1 MATTNKSVDT
11 ALKEFGRGL
20 AGGLLFSLPMLY
32 TAEFWIAGFLT
43 SPSNLLIYLIVGI
56 FLLLVYNR
64 YVGLSSDHNLFACFM
79 EALEE
84 LGLGIVVTLIILYFV
99 GRITPDMSYSEVI
112 GKIVVN
118 SITVAIGIAIGK
130 SQLGDNP
137 ESDEEGE
144 EEKDEDE
151 EGEEEK
157 APPQLDESDP
167 KSRIRYVMRSINLA
181 LCGSLVVAANIAP
194 TDEVYTI
201 ALETDPFKILLIA
214 IVSLIIGSAILYHIN
229 FHGSKEK
236 KIHRETFWEMAAE
249 SFTMYTL
256 ALLISA
262 FMLWFF
268 GRFDGLSIYL
278 ITAQTVVLGFPAAL
292 GASAGR
298 FLIQ

>member
-43 SPSNLLIYLIVGI
+43 SPSNLLIYMIVGI

-137 ESDEEGE
+137 EE
-144 EEKDEDE
+144 EEEEEEDA
-151 EGEEEK
+151 EK
-157 APPQLDESDP
+157 APTQLDESDP

-214 IVSLIIGSAILYHIN
+214 LVSLIIGSAILYHIN

-236 KIHRETFWEMAAE
+236 KDPTRN
-249 SFTMYTL
+249 
-256 ALLISA
+256 LLGNG
-262 FMLWFF
+262 
-268 GRFDGLSIYL
+268 GRKFHYVYSGFINIGFY
-278 ITAQTVVLGFPAAL
+278 VVVFRAV
-292 GASAGR
+292 
-298 FLIQ
+298 